1 MPIFTV
7 CVYFH
12 DTGATFCCEMKKS
25 VSLLSHN
32 CLGVGET
39 GIQLIGALTDR
50 TIHNSLK
57 NYNILGG
64 GGAGYLSMNA
74 RWFYG

>member
-1 MPIFTV
+1 MP
-7 CVYFH
+7 H
-12 DTGATFCCEMKKS
+12 PRGDFCGEMKKS
-25 VSLLSHN
+25 VSLLSHD

-50 TIHNSLK
+50 TIHKSLK
-57 NYNILGG
+57 NYNILG